1 MEMMTH
7 FGDPLVFGHHL
18 PRDETRLDS
27 CLAAEAIKG
36 FAISGVQPGRML
48 LEDRQIDI
56 ERIEKRLGPFFRGR
70 EFDRDIVVLPQFRIG
85 THGRRSR
92 GHVDAGDAA

>member
-56 ERIEKRLGPFFRGR
+56 
-70 EFDRDIVVLPQFRIG
+70 
-85 THGRRSR
+85 
-92 GHVDAGDAA
+92 